1 MDAKS
6 WRELNAIVA
15 RLEKPL
21 TRAAE
26 MQARSAVA
34 NEQLLAL
41 ANKEQMSFEVEP
53 SPPICPVCGQMNP
66 IVFMSER
73 SGSGPMNEIVLELET
88 SCCHR
93 RIYAIPEGWAMTP
106 VRDEAIDIV
115 RERAGVKNVAD
126 AGTNPN
132 GS

>member
-1 MDAKS
+1 MDAEA
-6 WRELNAIVA
+6 WREVNAVVA

-26 MQARSAVA
+26 MLTRSAVA

-53 SPPICPVCGQMNP
+53 SPPICPVCGQINP
-66 IVFMSER
+66 TVFMSER

-88 SCCHR
+88 SCCHSM
-93 RIYAIPEGWAMTP
+93 IYAIPEGWVMTP
-106 VRDEAIDIV
+106 VRAEAIDII
-115 RERAGVKNVAD
+115 RERAGSHVTNVRTD
-126 AGTNPN
+126 SD